1 VYVYRKKE
9 VGGGSILDLGVYTL
23 HLVDAIFGPGKPEF
37 VVSKGVMNSHGTDE
51 NVSAILTYS
60 EGRIAVVSTH
70 TKVKLNCSAFIYGT
84 NGMITVIP
92 NRNRLLTGGISHST
106 AKTLLLNKSRTC

>member
-1 VYVYRKKE
+1 M
-9 VGGGSILDLGVYTL
+9 DLSVYTL

-37 VVSKGVMNSHGTDE
+37 VVSKGELNSHGTDE

-60 EGRIAVVSTH
+60 EGRIAVVSAH

-84 NGMITVIP
+84 AGMITVILILK
-92 NRNRLLTGGISHST
+92 RNRSFAGVISPRN
-106 AKTLLLNKSRTC
+106 LNEPRIE